1 MEKENSD
8 WIIGKNALREA
19 IAAQKKYKKYIS
31 VKRLK
36 KKR

>member
-19 IAAQKKYKKYIS
+19 IAAQKNTKSIS
-31 VKRLK
+31 Q
-36 KKR
+36 